1 MNLVVNDHK
10 IYVIL
15 LVTFF
20 TSLILVPLAR
30 KIAFHVNAVD
40 KPNKRRLNQ
49 VPMPTQG
56 GLAIFATFMIG
67 FMLFADMNY
76 QMISILMGGFI
87 LILTGLIDGINPIKA
102 SHKMLAQIAAAS
114 IVVLYGKI
122 FLSDISF
129 LGLAFTIPSPWNY
142 IVSIIFIVG
151 IINAINLIDGLDGL
165 CGGVSSIYFGTIA
178 IIAFILNKLGGLD
191 VILALIMLGSTLGFL
206 FHNFP
211 PASIYLGD
219 TGSMFLGYM
228 IAVISL
234 LGFKVTTLTSLVIP
248 LVILAIPIFDTLLA
262 IFRRLLKGESIG
274 KPDKEHFHHQLLK
287 MKFSPRTTILI
298 IYIVNILFAT
308 VSILYVI
315 GNQQYAILIYVF
327 LMIMLLFIVLKTDIL
342 FKHKKGHNNETK

>member
-1 MNLVVNDHK
+1 MNLEINDHK
-10 IYVIL
+10 IYIIL

-20 TSLILVPLAR
+20 TSLVLVPLAR

-40 KPNKRRLNQ
+40 NPNKRRVNQ

-56 GLAIFATFMIG
+56 GLAIFVTFMIG

-102 SHKMLAQIAAAS
+102 SHKMIAQIVAAS

-129 LGLAFTIPSPWNY
+129 LGLAFTIPTPLNY
-142 IVSIIFIVG
+142 LVSIIFIIG

-228 IAVISL
+228 ISVIAL

-287 MKFSPRTTILI
+287 MKFSTKTTVLI
-298 IYIVNILFAT
+298 IYGVNILFAT

-315 GNQQYAILIYVF
+315 GNQQYAILIYVV

-342 FKHKKGHNNETK
+342 FKHKKDGE